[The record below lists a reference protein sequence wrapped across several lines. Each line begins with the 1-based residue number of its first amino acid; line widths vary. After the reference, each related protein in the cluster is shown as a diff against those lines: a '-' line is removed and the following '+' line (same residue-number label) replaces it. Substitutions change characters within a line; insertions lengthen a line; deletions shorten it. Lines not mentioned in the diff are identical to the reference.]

1 MDITSDRKILD
12 MVEHCHLEF
21 TANPYQQYPKPPIK
35 FHSEE
40 AAIIDGEIQ
49 QLLGKGVLEETD
61 PTYGQ
66 YVSTIFL
73 RKKKNGSYRLI
84 LNLKGL
90 NASIEYQHIKME
102 SLTCAIQLMK
112 KNCYM
117 ASIDLTDA
125 YYIVP
130 AAVEHWKYLRF
141 FWRNRLFQ
149 YTCLPN
155 GLASAPR
162 YFTKLLKPVYS
173 TLHSQGYLNVG
184 YIDDSY
190 LQGDSKKECR
200 SNILTT
206 LNLFES
212 LRFLI
217 NREKFSVAT
226 MSDISICW
234 FSVRFCQHESISYSR
249 QREKIIL
256 PATSEEKCNFHV
268 IGLLVSSLPA
278 VQYGPLY
285 YRSLE
290 IDKNTALQNNGNYEA
305 NMTLS
310 SESVRDLSWWVTS
323 LPTACKNVT
332 MGNPAIEMATDASTL
347 GWGQSAM
354 DTVPKACG
362 PHLRNKSTSMNLNY

>member
-130 AAVEHWKYLRF
+130 AAVEHWNFLRF

-217 NREKFSVAT
+217 NREKFSIAT

-256 PATSEEKCNFHV
+256 PATSEEKYNFHV

-310 SESVRDLSWWVTS
+310 SESVRDLSWWVTI
-323 LPTACKNVT
+323 LPTACKNIT

-347 GWGQSAM
+347 G
-354 DTVPKACG
+354 
-362 PHLRNKSTSMNLNY
+362 